1 MGKGSRDDQIKE
13 IEFDVAR
20 SLFQSF
26 CRMNFPAGDFP
37 SVVRSLP
44 GAFALVL
51 LVSCGKEPDGN
62 FVGEISDWQTEVFE
76 AKALQIEKQ
85 DYSLRLT
92 LRQVGEERPAELVF
106 RHLDS
111 GREKIRAGEWM
122 VGDGNRTIA
131 FPDGEQVQEYYLY
144 KQGARFIFQDSWGL
158 SDDNGSLIR
167 LMRNKGKSQKR
178 SFRLAFN
185 FESDGKA
192 LFVSK
197 AFPKGLNGE
206 WEMIEGRVVA
216 NFLDEVSGER
226 QKYYMSWNEG
236 NLQIDNLTMYM
247 PFYHRYFV
255 RLPEATEGMGP
266 MTLEDIRKG
275 LRSGKIETTH
285 LASTDNRKWIPVSK
299 IQGLD
304 KGTKQL
310 RRKNWM
316 YTTKFDEPPILKP
329 R

>member
-1 MGKGSRDDQIKE
+1 
-13 IEFDVAR
+13 
-20 SLFQSF
+20 
-26 CRMNFPAGDFP
+26 MNFPAGDFP
-37 SVVRSLP
+37 IVVRSFS

-51 LVSCGKEPDGN
+51 LISCGKEPDGN

-76 AKALQIEKQ
+76 AKALQIEKRN
-85 DYSLRLT
+85 YSLRLT
-92 LRQVGEERPAELVF
+92 LRQFGEDRPAELIF

-111 GREKIRAGEWM
+111 GREKIRDGEWRM
-122 VGDGNRTIA
+122 GDGNRTIA

-144 KQGARFIFQDSWGL
+144 KQGARFIFQDTWGL
-158 SDDNGSLIR
+158 ADDNGSLIR
-167 LMRNKGKSQKR
+167 LMRNKGQSQKR
-178 SFRLAFN
+178 SFQLAFN

-236 NLQIDNLTMYM
+236 NLQIDNLTMYL

-255 RLPEATEGMGP
+255 RPPEATEGRGP
-266 MTLEDIRKG
+266 LSLEDIRKG

-285 LASTDNRKWIPVSK
+285 LASTDNRKWISVSD
-299 IQGLD
+299 IQGLQ